1 MNKITEVFAKSVL
14 TPSQLPGADFV
25 INPYSGCQ
33 FGCVYCYA
41 DFMRR
46 FTGHVDDKWGDY
58 VDVRVN
64 AAVLLEKELRNL
76 SKRVAKSKIDGK
88 VITFKGGDRPIIFL
102 SSVTDPYQNVES
114 KYKLTRNCIEVL
126 LKSDLDFELSILTK
140 SQLITR
146 DIDLLKRVKHLEV
159 GMTITSTDD
168 SVGRLFEVF
177 APSVSQRIRALTEL
191 NSAGIKTFAFIGPL
205 LPHFVADEKILRDLL
220 MEIKKA
226 GTTKVWFEHINLR
239 GNKLGRLTKLVGE
252 KLNEETMQE
261 FKNSQ
266 VDIYKEKLNTQIKRI
281 VKDLDLEIV
290 GGDVMD
296 HGRR

>member
-1 MNKITEVFAKSVL
+1 
-14 TPSQLPGADFV
+14 
-25 INPYSGCQ
+25 
-33 FGCVYCYA
+33 
-41 DFMRR
+41 MRR

-64 AAVLLEKELRNL
+64 SAELLEKELKSI
-76 SKRVAKSKIDGK
+76 SKKIANAKDNGK
-88 VITFKGGDRPIIFL
+88 SISFKGVERPIIFL
-102 SSVTDPYQNVES
+102 SSVTDPYQNIES
-114 KYKLTRNCIEVL
+114 KYKITRKCIEVL
-126 LKSDLDFELSILTK
+126 LESDLDFELSILTK

-177 APSVSQRIRALTEL
+177 APSVSQRITALTEL
-191 NSAGIKTFAFIGPL
+191 NLAGIKTFAFVGPL
-205 LPHFVADEKILRDLL
+205 LPHFVADEKILRNLL
-220 MEIKKA
+220 IEIKKA

-252 KLNEETMQE
+252 ELSEETMQE

-266 VDIYKEKLNTQIKRI
+266 GDSYKEKLNLYIKDI

-296 HGRR
+296 HGRGNSIK